1 MDDKRRLT
9 MKIIEGGVTS
19 AKGYQATGLHAGIR
33 KGKSKKDMALIY
45 SEVPAVFAGTF
56 TRNKVKAAPVKWGK
70 KIVKEQQT
78 VQAIVVNSGVA
89 NVCTGEEGMNNC
101 EKMAEMTAKELG
113 IKKEE
118 VLVCSTGV
126 IGNQL
131 PMELIEAGITLLVPA
146 LKSDRESAI
155 MASEAIMTT
164 DTHKKECAV
173 TIEVGGKT
181 VTIGGMCK
189 GSGMIHPN
197 MGTML
202 AFITTDV
209 AITKEML
216 QKALYEDVQDTY
228 NMVSVDGDTSTND
241 TAYVLAN
248 GLAGNV
254 LIDTENEDY
263 HIFVKALH
271 EVNTYLAKQ
280 IAQDGEGAT
289 KLLEVF
295 VENAVTKEDAKVLSK
310 AVACSS
316 LTKTALYGKDANWG
330 RIFCAMGY
338 SGAEFNPDTTDIT
351 IKSEFG
357 QLQLVKNGIS
367 TGYDEEE
374 ATKILSAEHVICIA
388 DVKEGKASA
397 VAWGCDLTHEYVS
410 INADYR
416 S

>member
-1 MDDKRRLT
+1 MN
-9 MKIIEGGVTS
+9 IIDGGVTA
-19 AKGYQATGLHAGIR
+19 AKGYQATGLHTGIR

-45 SEVPAVFAGTF
+45 SEVPAMFAGVF
-56 TRNKVKAAPVKWGK
+56 TRNKVKAAPVKWGMK
-70 KIVKEQQT
+70 LVKEQT
-78 VQAIVVNSGVA
+78 KAQAIVVNSGIA
-89 NVCTGEEGMNNC
+89 NACTGELGMKNC
-101 EKMAEMTAKELG
+101 KKMAELTAKELG
-113 IKKEE
+113 IQKEE

-131 PMELIEAGITLLVPA
+131 PMEVVEAGIGSLVPQ
-146 LKSDRESAI
+146 LKADRESAI
-155 MASEAIMTT
+155 MAAEAIMTT
-164 DTHKKECAV
+164 DTHKKEYAV
-173 TIEVGGKT
+173 QVEIDGKM

-209 AITKEML
+209 AITKELL
-216 QKALYEDVQDTY
+216 QKALYDDAQDTY

-248 GLAGNV
+248 GLAQNT

-263 HIFVKALH
+263 VTFAKALH
-271 EVNTYLAKQ
+271 EVNEYLAKQ

-289 KLLEVF
+289 KLLEVI
-295 VENAVTKEDAKVLSK
+295 VEQSSTKEDAKVLSK
-310 AVACSS
+310 AIACSN
-316 LTKTALYGKDANWG
+316 LTKAAMYGKDANWG

-338 SGAEFNPDTTDIT
+338 SGANFDPDKTDIT
-351 IKSEFG
+351 VKSEFG
-357 QLQLVKNGIS
+357 TLKLVEDGLS
-367 TGYDEEE
+367 TGYDEEV
-374 ATKILSAEHVICIA
+374 ATKILSADHVICIA
-388 DVKEGKASA
+388 NVKDGKETAT
-397 VAWGCDLTHEYVS
+397 AWGCDLTHKYVD

>member
-1 MDDKRRLT
+1 
-9 MKIIEGGVTS
+9 MKIIDGGVTS

-56 TRNKVKAAPVKWGK
+56 TRNKVKAAPVKWGLQL
-70 KIVKEQQT
+70 VKTQEKA
-78 VQAIVVNSGVA
+78 QAIVVNSGVA
-89 NVCTGEEGMNNC
+89 NACTGEEGMKNC
-101 EKMAEMTAKELG
+101 ETMAELTAKKLG
-113 IKKEE
+113 IQKEE

-131 PMELIEAGITLLVPA
+131 PMNMVEAGIELLVPE
-146 LKSDRESAI
+146 LKNDRESATK
-155 MASEAIMTT
+155 AAEAIMTT
-164 DTHKKECAV
+164 DTQKKEIAV
-173 TIEVGGKT
+173 TFEIDGKT

-202 AFITTDV
+202 AFLTTDL

-216 QKALYEDVQDTY
+216 QNALYEDVQDTY

-241 TAYVLAN
+241 TAYILAN
-248 GLAGNV
+248 GMAGNTI
-254 LIDTENEDY
+254 IDCKNEDY
-263 HIFVKALH
+263 KTFVEALH
-271 EVNTYLAKQ
+271 YVNTYLAKR
-280 IAQDGEGAT
+280 IAEDGEGAT
-289 KLLEVF
+289 KLLEVT
-295 VENAVTKEDAKVLSK
+295 VVNAATKEDAKVLSK
-310 AVACSS
+310 AVACSN
-316 LTKTALYGKDANWG
+316 LTKAAMYGKDANWG

-351 IKSEFG
+351 VESEYG
-357 QLQLVKNGIS
+357 SLLLVKDGLA
-367 TGYDEEE
+367 TGYDEEV
-374 ATKILSAEHVICIA
+374 ATKILSSAHVICIA
-388 DVKEGKASA
+388 DVKGGTEKAT
-397 VAWGCDLTHEYVS
+397 AWGCDLTHEYVN

>member
-1 MDDKRRLT
+1 
-9 MKIIEGGVTS
+9 MKIIDGGVT
-19 AKGYQATGLHAGIR
+19 APIGYKAAGVHAGIR

-56 TRNKVKAAPVKWGK
+56 TRNKVKAAPVKWGQK
-70 KIVKEQQT
+70 LVKEQKT

-89 NVCTGEEGMNNC
+89 NACTGEEGAKNC
-101 EKMAEMTAKELG
+101 EEMAELTAEQLG
-113 IKKEE
+113 INKEG
-118 VLVCSTGV
+118 VLVSSTGV

-131 PMELIEAGITLLVPA
+131 PMDQIEHGVQLLVPA
-146 LKSDRESAI
+146 LQAGRESAV
-155 MASEAIMTT
+155 MAAEAIMTT
-164 DTHKKECAV
+164 DTHKKEIAV
-173 TIEVGGKT
+173 TIEVQGKK

-202 AFITTDV
+202 AFLTTDL
-209 AITKEML
+209 AIIKELL
-216 QKALYEDVQDTY
+216 QKALYDTVQDTY

-241 TAYVLAN
+241 TAYLLAN
-248 GLAGNV
+248 GMAGNEI
-254 LIDTENEDY
+254 IDTENEWY
-263 HIFVKALH
+263 QVFVDALK

-289 KLLEVF
+289 KLLEVT
-295 VENAVTKEDAKVLSK
+295 VNHARTKQDAKILSK
-310 AVACSS
+310 AVACSN
-316 LTKTALYGKDANWG
+316 LTKAAMYGKDANWG

-338 SGAEFNPDTTDIT
+338 SGANFDPDKTDIVVT
-351 IKSEFG
+351 SEFG
-357 QLQLVKNGIS
+357 SLQLVKDGIA

-374 ATKILSAEHVICIA
+374 ATKILSSEHVICIA
-388 DVKEGKASA
+388 DVKEGNETAT
-397 VAWGCDLTHEYVS
+397 AWGCDLTHEYVS